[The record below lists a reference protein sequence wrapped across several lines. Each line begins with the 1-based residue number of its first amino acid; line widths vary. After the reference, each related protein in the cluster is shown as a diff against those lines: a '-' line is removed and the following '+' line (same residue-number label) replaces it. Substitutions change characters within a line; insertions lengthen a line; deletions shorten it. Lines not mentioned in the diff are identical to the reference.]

1 MLPSTLSVQKELN
14 SPSPASA
21 GSERSTPISGLTLTL
36 LTTLA
41 AGLRFFALARKPFW
55 LDECF
60 SVEVARLSW
69 HDFAFLLWR
78 REANMALYY
87 LLLRGWL
94 SFGSTPY
101 FIRSLS
107 VIFSLAAV
115 PAIFWLGSEL
125 FDRRV
130 GLIAAALLSVNAYH
144 IRYAQEARSYSLFC
158 LLAILSSGFLVAT
171 LRRDSRR
178 SWIGYVV
185 SSVLAVY
192 AHLYAL
198 LLIGAQWLAVRR
210 QGAAHILRRSWI
222 WIAAVTLPLVIFAA
236 KTGAGPLRWIPRPGF
251 REVLAFA
258 RHLCGNGGMVFLL
271 LYAAA
276 CAAAMVPGKFW
287 RSEGGGTSA
296 SGSDANGS
304 DWNAWRLRFLLI
316 WLLVPIALMLT
327 LSLARPLFLGRYF
340 IFCLPPLI
348 LLAAAG
354 LARLRPAWLLAA
366 GLAVMLLLSVR
377 GTADYYREDFD
388 LEREDSQG
396 AVNYILDHSQPGD
409 AILFHIAE
417 GRVPYEFFKT
427 LRENSSL
434 RTGDHPPEIVYP
446 NHGERLDYRDFTGK
460 PTPEFVKSLSGRYSR
475 LWVVLVDNGGPA
487 HPDASTLML
496 NQLLGESFPRVERK
510 DFAQVEVR
518 LYSRP

>member
-14 SPSPASA
+14 PPSPISA
-21 GSERSTPISGLTLTL
+21 GGARSTLISVVTLTL

-115 PAIFWLGSEL
+115 PAIFWLGSHL

-198 LLIGAQWLAVRR
+198 LLIGAQWLAVRK
-210 QGAAHILRRSWI
+210 QGAEHALRPKPEPALS
-222 WIAAVTLPLVIFAA
+222 A
-236 KTGAGPLRWIPRPGF
+236 GF
-251 REVLAFA
+251 RGPASAKSWPSPSISAATVAWFFFCSMPQPA
-258 RHLCGNGGMVFLL
+258 RPPWCRESFGGAREAGRPQ
-271 LYAAA
+271 AAA
-276 CAAAMVPGKFW
+276 LGMAAIGMPG
-287 RSEGGGTSA
+287 GC
-296 SGSDANGS
+296 
-304 DWNAWRLRFLLI
+304 
-316 WLLVPIALMLT
+316 V
-327 LSLARPLFLGRYF
+327 
-340 IFCLPPLI
+340 
-348 LLAAAG
+348 
-354 LARLRPAWLLAA
+354 
-366 GLAVMLLLSVR
+366 
-377 GTADYYREDFD
+377 
-388 LEREDSQG
+388 
-396 AVNYILDHSQPGD
+396 
-409 AILFHIAE
+409 
-417 GRVPYEFFKT
+417 FF
-427 LRENSSL
+427 
-434 RTGDHPPEIVYP
+434 
-446 NHGERLDYRDFTGK
+446 
-460 PTPEFVKSLSGRYSR
+460 
-475 LWVVLVDNGGPA
+475 
-487 HPDASTLML
+487 
-496 NQLLGESFPRVERK
+496 
-510 DFAQVEVR
+510 
-518 LYSRP
+518 

>member
-236 KTGAGPLRWIPRPGF
+236 KTGAGPLLPRSLGLRQASLRQWWHGF
-251 REVLAFA
+251 SSALCRSLRGRHGAGKVLAE
-258 RHLCGNGGMVFLL
+258 RGRRDVRKRQRCE
-271 LYAAA
+271 
-276 CAAAMVPGKFW
+276 W
-287 RSEGGGTSA
+287 Q
-296 SGSDANGS
+296 
-304 DWNAWRLRFLLI
+304 RLE
-316 WLLVPIALMLT
+316 
-327 LSLARPLFLGRYF
+327 
-340 IFCLPPLI
+340 C
-348 LLAAAG
+348 LAAAFSSDLAARSNRFDVDALVGASALSRTLLYLLSPAADPSGRCRPCQAASGVAFGRRPRRYAPAFGARDGGLLPGGFRSGARG
-354 LARLRPAWLLAA
+354 LAR
-366 GLAVMLLLSVR
+366 R
-377 GTADYYREDFD
+377 GE
-388 LEREDSQG
+388 L
-396 AVNYILDHSQPGD
+396 HS
-409 AILFHIAE
+409 
-417 GRVPYEFFKT
+417 
-427 LRENSSL
+427 
-434 RTGDHPPEIVYP
+434 
-446 NHGERLDYRDFTGK
+446 
-460 PTPEFVKSLSGRYSR
+460 
-475 LWVVLVDNGGPA
+475 
-487 HPDASTLML
+487 
-496 NQLLGESFPRVERK
+496 
-510 DFAQVEVR
+510 
-518 LYSRP
+518 